1 MLVAIIAAL
10 AAALIAVAAVAV
22 VLVVRSRRSS
32 PSVGQTKGVSQLDTV
47 GVGSSPF
54 ERRSAA
60 KGAREGDV
68 TVSSSE
74 GGLRPSPPTGFPG
87 ALPRWAS
94 LRPASS
100 GC

>member
-47 GVGSSPF
+47 GVGSS
-54 ERRSAA
+54 SAA
-60 KGAREGDV
+60 APRRARARG
-68 TVSSSE
+68 T
-74 GGLRPSPPTGFPG
+74 
-87 ALPRWAS
+87 
-94 LRPASS
+94 
-100 GC
+100 